1 MSIPAT
7 CPGCEATYQLADT
20 MRGKKVR
27 CKSCSEVFVVGGKPL
42 ATERDEDEMR
52 MQTSPR
58 PSAKRVAWDEEDED
72 LEQSPVL
79 RRPRKKSNDVTLL
92 PWLIGGCAVLGVL
105 VLGLGG
111 VAVWALTR
119 ARLTQPP
126 AAANFN
132 QPAPFPQPVQAPAPP
147 QNQVGV
153 PPPPMVPPVP
163 VPANGPVAVELSNAN
178 ITGLGA
184 RMQVTVDYRFTAGSP
199 AGRRL
204 FLFIKATK
212 GGGFLQNHYLAEL
225 HTIGDR
231 KQGTIGAAGM
241 TFGIE
246 HGPFEMWVGEGPAGI
261 GPPLVSDKELTKISN
276 VVTVASKQ
284 PGIPGMPGMPG
295 RPPFGPRG
303 GRP

>member
-7 CPGCEATYQLADT
+7 CPGCKATYQLADT

-42 ATERDEDEMR
+42 APDYDEDEMR

-58 PSAKRVAWDEEDED
+58 SSAKHVAWDEEDED
-72 LEQSPVL
+72 LEQPPVR
-79 RRPRKKSNDVTLL
+79 RRPRKKSSNGTLL

-111 VAVWALTR
+111 VAVWVLSR
-119 ARLTQPP
+119 ARLAQLE
-126 AAANFN
+126 AANFN

-147 QNQVGV
+147 QNQAGV
-153 PPPPMVPPVP
+153 PPLPMVPPVP
-163 VPANGPVAVELSNAN
+163 APAPGNGPVAVELSNAS

-212 GGGFLQNHYLAEL
+212 GGGMLQKHYVAEL

-231 KQGTIGAAGM
+231 KQGTIGATGM

-246 HGPFEMWVGEGPAGI
+246 HGPFEMWVGEGPPGI
-261 GPPLVSDKELTKISN
+261 GPPLVSDKELKKISN

-284 PGIPGMPGMPG
+284 PGIPGMPG
-295 RPPFGPRG
+295 RPPFGPPG
-303 GRP
+303 MRP